1 VAEPAHPR
9 PCHGERLR
17 AAAVG
22 APLSLVPQ
30 AESLLSDART
40 EEASS
45 AIDVR
50 DGGSDTRS
58 GAVLLGQGE
67 KALQVVDGRF
77 AVGKEATECRLHLG
91 IRHVYP
97 DPA

>member
-1 VAEPAHPR
+1 MAEPAHPR
-9 PCHGERLR
+9 PCRDERFR

-50 DGGSDTRS
+50 DGGSDT

-91 IRHVYP
+91 IRHVF
-97 DPA
+97 PAPA